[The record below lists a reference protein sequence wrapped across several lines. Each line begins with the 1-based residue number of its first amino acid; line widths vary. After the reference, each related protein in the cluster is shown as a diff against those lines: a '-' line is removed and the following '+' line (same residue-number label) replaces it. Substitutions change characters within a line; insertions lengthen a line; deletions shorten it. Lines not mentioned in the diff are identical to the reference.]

1 MTKYPRPDGQGFM
14 CPDCGQPMLN
24 RANTKKYSCETS
36 GCPVIYVKIKIG
48 YPHNVIAR
56 IARAVTPK

>member
-1 MTKYPRPDGQGFM
+1 M